1 MKIVSVVLCNM
12 YIEFQ
17 AYITN
22 QATGRDDPPDPP
34 VPLQFVGQGSRLGG
48 TVESEQ
54 QTLSETKES
63 ENSDEDKASSYI

>member
-1 MKIVSVVLCNM
+1 MIFD
-12 YIEFQ
+12 FQ

-34 VPLQFVGQGSRLGG
+34 VPLPFVGQGSRLGG

-54 QTLSETKES
+54 QALSGTKES
-63 ENSDEDKASSYI
+63 EDSDEDKASSY